1 MAEAWESDRRLVET
15 APESVSPGATAFLQI
30 GKAHAEF
37 LASAHQAAE
46 EWKRALRTVFERV
59 ELLVLPTLGVVPP
72 EITAGGDDT
81 VLAAATLP
89 VNIAGVPA
97 LAMPVP
103 TPGARVPASLQ
114 LIGPWDAEER
124 LLAAAAVVEAAVGP
138 GPFG

>member
-1 MAEAWESDRRLVET
+1 
-15 APESVSPGATAFLQI
+15 LQM

-46 EWKRALRTVFERV
+46 EWKRALRAVFERV

-89 VNIAGVPA
+89 GNTAGVPA

-138 GPFG
+138 WALRVTSALRLPVDSVTVVEPGAELGQVVG